1 MNEEQMINEL
11 LQTQG
16 KCILLGTDGHFAL
29 EVSSELINDRNLFKF
44 LSFTTDIQNGLCLV
58 DYDEAISYCKV
69 FCYEEY
75 KALTSKITLYE
86 TLDLFKVSHYVSE
99 IYIKKDYVANG
110 TIFKE
115 VDWNK
120 DSKAQLIIFEVLD
133 ESGDV
138 VYKELKLLVDFD
150 YTNVDIT
157 EWDLLGVCDSDETFV
172 SGVFSYLS
180 EACYDFEYEWQ
191 CDNNDDFSPDDS
203 IFDVNPEWVQRMW
216 NRHYSASCHIVELMK
231 QLK

>member
-44 LSFTTDIQNGLCLV
+44 LSFTTDMQNGLCLV
-58 DYDEAISYCKV
+58 DYDEAIFDSDV

-75 KALTSKITLYE
+75 KALTSVITLYE
-86 TLDLFKVSHYVSE
+86 TLDLFKVSHYVSD
-99 IYIKKDYVANG
+99 IYIKEDYVANG

-115 VDWNK
+115 VDWNEH
-120 DSKAQLIIFEVLD
+120 SKAQLIIFEVLD

-150 YTNVDIT
+150 YSNVDVT
-157 EWDLLGVCDSDETFV
+157 EWDLLGEFDSDETFFN
-172 SGVFSYLS
+172 GVFSYLS
-180 EACYDFEYEWQ
+180 EACYDFENEWQ
-191 CDNNDDFSPDDS
+191 CDNNEDFGPDHS
-203 IFDVNPEWVQRMW
+203 IFDVNPDWNQSMW
-216 NRHYSASCHIVELMK
+216 NRHYSASCHIIELMK

>member
-44 LSFTTDIQNGLCLV
+44 LSFTTDLKNGLCLV
-58 DYDEAISYCKV
+58 DYDEAINDCNV
-69 FCYEEY
+69 FCYEDY
-75 KALTSKITLYE
+75 QDLTSKITMYE
-86 TLDLFKVSHYVSE
+86 TLELFKGSHCVSYEV
-99 IYIKKDYVANG
+99 YAANG
-110 TIFKE
+110 IIFKE

-120 DSKAQLIIFEVLD
+120 DSKAQLIVFEVLD

-138 VYKELKLLVDFD
+138 VYKDLKLLVDFD
-150 YTNVDIT
+150 YTNVDVT
-157 EWDLLGVCDSDETFV
+157 EWNLLGEFDSDETFV

-180 EACYDFEYEWQ
+180 EACYDFSTDW
-191 CDNNDDFSPDDS
+191 N
-203 IFDVNPEWVQRMW
+203 QRLW
-216 NRHYSASCHIVELMK
+216 NRHYSASCHIVGLMK